1 MCDPASFKI
10 YGFIFWAPEADTSW
24 LRSLEQQVLD
34 RLRKAQ
40 DLSTLSC
47 FNTILCLEYIE
58 LPSII
63 DSWRFRSSFLMIF
76 DPLVSS
82 GKDAYLLSTLKR
94 SMQKAV
100 GSACTQ
106 GDAVDGSKIS

>member
-1 MCDPASFKI
+1 MVNI
-10 YGFIFWAPEADTSW
+10 
-24 LRSLEQQVLD
+24 
-34 RLRKAQ
+34 
-40 DLSTLSC
+40 
-47 FNTILCLEYIE
+47 
-58 LPSII
+58 
-63 DSWRFRSSFLMIF
+63 

-106 GDAVDGSKIS
+106 GDAVDGSKISWFAGPEGLR